1 MFYIL
6 LHAGNFKIER
16 KCKST
21 WGELEQ
27 DVNTAAKKELTRD
40 CFNWEMTQMS
50 WCFSEPIKICFLIN
64 EQ

>member
-40 CFNWEMTQMS
+40 CFNWEIMTQMS
-50 WCFSEPIKICFLIN
+50 WCFSEK
-64 EQ
+64 